1 MAFLNLVVNSPHVSL
16 CPSPLKSSQPMVLT
30 ASSAGAPTRRSATG
44 NMTATHS
51 SSGAFW
57 PARRG
62 PFKTTQVRLIPWPHA
77 RNIFGYRG
85 RFLTPVALWVIRRV
99 GSILS
104 YFCFLGLSRF
114 LSLLERG
121 WGARIG
127 ILTEPGH
134 WLASLKGNIVSK
146 DGRATITFTKVN
158 FSHIQWTQV
167 HYTFSAVTKDIFS
180 SGGGVA

>member
-1 MAFLNLVVNSPHVSL
+1 MAFLNLVINSPHVSL
-16 CPSPLKSSQPMVLT
+16 CPSPLKSSRPMVLT

-44 NMTATHS
+44 NTTATRS
-51 SSGAFW
+51 SSGACW

-62 PFKTTQVRLIPWPHA
+62 PFRTIQVRVMPWPHA
-77 RNIFGYRG
+77 RHVFGYRG
-85 RFLTPVALWVIRRV
+85 RLLTPVALWVIRHA

-114 LSLLERG
+114 LSLVERG
-121 WGARIG
+121 WGVRIG

-134 WLASLKGNIVSK
+134 WLASLKDNIVSK
-146 DGRATITFTKVN
+146 DGRVTVTFTKVN
-158 FSHIQWTQV
+158 FSLIQWTWV
-167 HYTFSAVTKDIFS
+167 RYTFSAVTKDIFS